1 MKKTYSAPLTVG
13 IAASLAFA
21 LGGCS
26 SEAADP
32 FRAAQ
37 AAVAKH
43 DHAAARILL
52 LKALDA
58 DPGNTQARLM
68 SGEVALELGD
78 AERAITDLKM
88 LVDDKTLGMKV
99 RPLLA
104 QAYLLNGKSRLALET
119 LGPSG
124 PSDGKGFAIAVKARS
139 LAGQQDM
146 ALATLKEGLKRFP
159 NSIDLMVLDATR
171 AIAYGEIDLAK
182 RISAAVTKAAPDNI
196 DGILFAGQLAMALK
210 DSHAAGAYFKHA
222 VELRPSDITA
232 MLALA
237 ALANDKGDKK
247 AAKEWLDKL
256 RAIAPGNPV
265 GGYFAAQMA
274 YDAGKIDD
282 AIKIIQSLGG
292 NAEAFPALTM
302 LSGTIDAQKGQ
313 YELAI
318 TKLRKFFS
326 NGGEDGRA
334 RFALAYAQAKVG
346 DNKSAW
352 KTLEPLAKAQNATPL
367 ILVFAA
373 KLTGDL
379 GDPAHE
385 LYKQRVAKASQPDP
399 IGTEMVAANT
409 AIEAG
414 DWKKADAIYQGL
426 INSGKGNSAI
436 VLNNAANARL
446 QLGDTAGAVA
456 LARRAL
462 VLAPDDP
469 IILDTLGWAL
479 FKAEGKSNEA
489 IELLRKAVTAMPG
502 NEDIRGHWIALASSK

>member
-1 MKKTYSAPLTVG
+1 MKKTYSAPIKVG
-13 IAASLAFA
+13 IAAALAFA

-32 FRAAQ
+32 FKEAQ
-37 AAVAKH
+37 AALAKH

-88 LVDDKTLGMKV
+88 LIDDKTLGMKA
-99 RPLLA
+99 RPMLA
-104 QAYLLNGKSRLALET
+104 QAYLINGKARLALET
-119 LGPSG
+119 LGSGG
-124 PSDGKGFAIAVKARS
+124 PSDGKGYAIAVKAHS
-139 LAGQQDM
+139 LAGQQDK
-146 ALATLKEGLKRFP
+146 ALAALDEGLKRFP

-171 AIAYGEIDLAK
+171 AIAYGEIDRAK
-182 RISAAVTKAAPDNI
+182 QISAAMTKSAPNNI
-196 DGILFAGQLAMALK
+196 DAILFAGQLAMALK

-237 ALANDKGDKK
+237 AIANDKGDKK
-247 AAKEWLDKL
+247 AAKQWLDKL

-282 AIKIIQSLGG
+282 AVKIMQSLGG

-313 YELAI
+313 YEQAI
-318 TKLRKFFS
+318 TKLRKFFA

-334 RFALAYAQAKVG
+334 RFALAFSQAKVG

-367 ILVFAA
+367 ILVFAE
-373 KLTGDL
+373 KLTGDI
-379 GDPAHE
+379 GDASHQQ
-385 LYKQRVAKASQPDP
+385 YKQRAAKASQPDP
-399 IGTEMVAANT
+399 IGPEMVAANT

-414 DWKKADAIYQGL
+414 DWAKADAIYQDL
-426 INSGKGNSAI
+426 IKSGKGNSAI

-456 LARRAL
+456 LARKAL
-462 VLAPDDP
+462 ALAPDDP

-479 FKAEGKSNEA
+479 FKSGGKSAEA
-489 IELLRKAVTAMPG
+489 IDLLRKAATAMPN
-502 NEDIRGHWIALASSK
+502 NEDIRAHWIALVSAK